1 MMGIKDGI
9 DGGPIALFDA
19 GTNAVFMTPF
29 NSFMV
34 ATPRYDKNAST
45 YGWGIVGEI
54 QKLPPQYKVETILYY
69 SDEGIREVSTVLN
82 RLVQF
87 NVIRRYVKTNSSHTT
102 HRLNAL
108 AAPPGIR
115 V

>member
-1 MMGIKDGI
+1 MSQVILAEFSSSLDI
-9 DGGPIALFDA
+9 WDLLNVNSRI
-19 GTNAVFMTPF
+19 PF
-29 NSFMV
+29 
-34 ATPRYDKNAST
+34 A
-45 YGWGIVGEI
+45 E
-54 QKLPPQYKVETILYY
+54 
-69 SDEGIREVSTVLN
+69 TVLN

-87 NVIRRYVKTNSSHTT
+87 NVIRRYVKTNSIYTT

>member
-1 MMGIKDGI
+1 MVSNNFQKCIPVMFLPVILTPWLH
-9 DGGPIALFDA
+9 GGSCADLH
-19 GTNAVFMTPF
+19 
-29 NSFMV
+29 
-34 ATPRYDKNAST
+34 
-45 YGWGIVGEI
+45 IVG
-54 QKLPPQYKVETILYY
+54 T
-69 SDEGIREVSTVLN
+69 GVLN

-87 NVIRRYVKTNSSHTT
+87 NVIRRYVKTNSIYTT

>member
-69 SDEGIREVSTVLN
+69 SDEGIREVSTVLSDP
-82 RLVQF
+82 RP
-87 NVIRRYVKTNSSHTT
+87 HTHT
-102 HRLNAL
+102 HTFPKSWFHRKISGNL
-108 AAPPGIR
+108 R
-115 V
+115 KYS